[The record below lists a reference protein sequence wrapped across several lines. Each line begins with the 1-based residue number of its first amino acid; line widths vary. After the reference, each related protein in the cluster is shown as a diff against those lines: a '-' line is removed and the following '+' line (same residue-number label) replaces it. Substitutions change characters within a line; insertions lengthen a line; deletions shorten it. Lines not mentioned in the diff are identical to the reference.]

1 VGEVARELGWSHRR
15 LIARFRDEVGLPPKL
30 VARIA
35 RFERAHEAI
44 VADAAADLA
53 AVAARCGYADQAH
66 LSREVAA
73 FAGTTPGRM
82 RGDAVNSVQDPAAA
96 AA

>member
-1 VGEVARELGWSHRR
+1 M
-15 LIARFRDEVGLPPKL
+15 GLPPKL
-30 VARIA
+30 VGRIA
-35 RFERAHEAI
+35 RFERAREAI
-44 VADAAADLA
+44 VDDPSADLA

-73 FAGTTPGRM
+73 FAGSSPDRM
-82 RGDAVNSVQDPAAA
+82 RAEAVNSVQDPAAA